1 VVREKGLEP
10 LPRKPGLGPQPSASA
25 NSATRARGVR
35 SEYRIAPAPCQAA
48 FEFSPGIPTPCP
60 LPTREGVPAKRHIA
74 NGRLTDRG
82 GSPILSIAAG
92 TPLERRADVAQWQS
106 NGFVNRR
113 LPVQVRPSA
122 PERIDH
128 WAGTRV
134 AKWDWL

>member
-25 NSATRARGVR
+25 NSATRAQWVR
-35 SEYRIAPAPCQAA
+35 SEYRIAPAPCQAK
-48 FEFSPGIPTPCP
+48 E
-60 LPTREGVPAKRHIA
+60 RRIA
-74 NGRLTDRG
+74 RGRLTDRG
-82 GSPILSIAAG
+82 GSPILSIAAR

-122 PERIDH
+122 PERINL
-128 WAGTRV
+128 WAGTRA

>member
-1 VVREKGLEP
+1 MMGCGGTKKEVVREKGLEP

-25 NSATRARGVR
+25 NSATRAQWVR

-48 FEFSPGIPTPCP
+48 LQSFAP
-60 LPTREGVPAKRHIA
+60 R
-74 NGRLTDRG
+74 GRLTDPA